1 MKGSTMTLEFWNTVF
16 QWGAVGLVALAFVF
30 VAGAVWTGNLIN
42 DRQAERLQVMESE
55 FARLQSS
62 FGQQQARAG
71 GPGATPA
78 EAAPRPPRALDAAAR
93 ARLLDT
99 LRQTRPEGPLEIRF
113 VSGGTNEPAAFAR
126 ALADVIEEAG
136 WPLGGDSSGAPVG
149 EPPVGVLI
157 RVSERGP
164 VPARAEVLEN
174 ALRQAGV
181 EARLERLSTIGDA
194 AVELMIGLQP

>member
-1 MKGSTMTLEFWNTVF
+1 MTLEFWNTVF
-16 QWGAVGLVALAFVF
+16 QWGAVGLVALTFVF

-42 DRQAERLQVMESE
+42 ERQAQQLEAVQGE

-62 FGQQQARAG
+62 FGQQQARTG
-71 GPGATPA
+71 GVPA
-78 EAAPRPPRALDAAAR
+78 AASDAPLRAPRTLDAAAR
-93 ARLLDT
+93 ARLLDA
-99 LRQTRPEGPLEIRF
+99 LRQVRPDGPLEIRF
-113 VSGGTNEPAAFAR
+113 VSGGSNEPAAFAR
-126 ALADVIEEAG
+126 ALADVVEEAG

-157 RVSERGP
+157 RVSERGA
-164 VPARAEVLEN
+164 VPTRAEALEA

-181 EARLERLSTIGDA
+181 DARIERLSTVGDG

>member
-1 MKGSTMTLEFWNTVF
+1 MTLEFWNTIF
-16 QWGAVGLVALAFVF
+16 QWGAVGLVALTFVF

-42 DRQAERLQVMESE
+42 ERQAQQLQTMESE
-55 FARLQSS
+55 FSRLQSS

-71 GPGATPA
+71 GA
-78 EAAPRPPRALDAAAR
+78 AAPADAPPRAPRTLDAAAR
-93 ARLLDT
+93 ARLLES
-99 LRQTRPEGPLEIRF
+99 LRQVRPEGPLEIRF

-149 EPPVGVLI
+149 APPVGVLI
-157 RVSERGP
+157 RVSERGSI
-164 VPARAEVLEN
+164 PARAGALEN
-174 ALRQAGV
+174 ALAQAGIA
-181 EARLERLSTIGDA
+181 ARLERLPTIDDG